1 MTDRVSPW
9 NRPGA
14 RELRTLLGGDPKSD
28 TILTTVIESLDLDTL
43 AALSGLVV
51 AMFSAAVRDGAK
63 VGRLEAL
70 EAVQAV
76 IDEVDGGQR

>member
-1 MTDRVSPW
+1 VNDRVSPER
-9 NRPGA
+9 RPGA
-14 RELRTLLGGDPKSD
+14 RELFTLLGGNPKSD
-28 TILTTVIESLDLDTL
+28 TILTRVIESLDLDTL
-43 AALSGLVV
+43 AAFSGLVV

-76 IDEVDGGQR
+76 IAEVESRRQ